1 MRKIL
6 VTTLALFSVISA
18 FAVTDKKTVLD
29 AIAVIESSH
38 DGEAIGDA
46 IPIVMKFAD
55 ESPDVVLFVSAEV
68 APWVFEDLKLSK
80 EQKEVVESLLL
91 ASYAAGSIKHQLA
104 IGKLDKNPYEGWLL
118 ALTKYEELK
127 QKIQFVSPG
136 MEKLQKLQKSGKL
149 KSFGEELI
157 RKKK

>member
-6 VTTLALFSVISA
+6 VTILALFSVISA

-38 DGEAIGDA
+38 DGDAIGNA

-55 ESPDVVLFVSAEV
+55 ESPDVVLFASAE
-68 APWVFEDLKLSK
+68 ATPWIFEDLKLGK
-80 EQKEVVESLLL
+80 DQKEVVDSLLL

-104 IGKLDKNPYEGWLL
+104 IEKLDRNPYEGWLL
-118 ALTKYEELK
+118 AIAKYKELK
-127 QKIQFVSPG
+127 QKVDFTSPG
-136 MEKLQKLQKSGKL
+136 MEKLCELQKSGKL
-149 KSFGEELI
+149 KAFGEEI
-157 RKKK
+157 IKKKK